1 MTMFRFRHSASAELV
16 SRLVQ
21 ARRRW
26 KHSLMV
32 APLAIAVSAS
42 VASLNHGGSQF
53 VAEADQRP
61 ALESVHADQS
71 AMMAVTQAG
80 QRLVAVGERGLVL
93 YSDDRGHRW
102 QQASVPVSVTLT
114 SVSFAN
120 DQLGW
125 AVGHYGTVL
134 HTMNGGLSWQVQL
147 DGQQAADLVLK
158 EAESRA
164 AVSDDRNVRRA
175 VFGAKRLVSDGP
187 DKPFLD
193 VHFRNVREGIVVGA
207 YGLILST
214 SDGGNNWTPLN
225 YNMDNAG
232 ERHLYSIAEANG
244 RLYIAG
250 EEGLLFRSQ
259 PRTPAQDTWHFDR
272 LETPYD
278 GSFFT
283 LSAAG
288 DRLVAAGLKGHAYRS
303 LDGGN
308 SWQALELPSDASVV
322 ASELNA
328 RGDVLLVNQAG
339 QLLKGKAFADSLKA
353 LPYEAVIAP
362 TAMLRTSQQ
371 SLLLSGL
378 HGLAQVSIPS
388 DQMLSN

>member
-1 MTMFRFRHSASAELV
+1 MSISNLF
-16 SRLVQ
+16 
-21 ARRRW
+21 
-26 KHSLMV
+26 KSL
-32 APLAIAVSAS
+32 PLAGAGLMLGAGLVVAS
-42 VASLNHGGSQF
+42 VVGHSPEVLR
-53 VAEADQRP
+53 EPDQRP
-61 ALESVHADQS
+61 ALKSIHAARS

-102 QQASVPVSVTLT
+102 QQANVPVSVTLT
-114 SVSFAN
+114 SISFAN

-134 HTMNGGLSWQVQL
+134 HTRNGGLSWEVQL
-147 DGQQAADLVLK
+147 GGQEAADLVLK
-158 EAESRA
+158 AAEARA
-164 AVSDDRNVRRA
+164 AVSDDRKVRRA

-193 VHFRNVREGIVVGA
+193 VHFRNVREGLVVGA

-214 SDGGNNWTPLN
+214 SDGGESWTPLN

-259 PRTPAQDTWHFDR
+259 PRTPAQDAWHFDR
-272 LETPYD
+272 LKTPYD

-322 ASELNA
+322 ASQLNA

-339 QLLKGKAFADSLKA
+339 QLLKGKAFSNSLDV
-353 LPYEAVIAP
+353 LPYEPVIAP

-371 SLLLSGL
+371 SLLVSGL